1 MIRTTKL
8 WEEYTT
14 LFESVTKMSDKS
26 KLTNIKQRQTRC
38 ARESFSDQ
46 TNINLC
52 EIWLVNKNKIK
63 KYFRH
68 SSWAMIK
75 TMFITRK
82 PQCLSAPMP
91 WTIFDDILPD
101 CLCFYYHY
109 FPSAKHS

>member
-14 LFESVTKMSDKS
+14 LSESVTKMSDKS

-52 EIWLVNKNKIK
+52 KIWLLNKSEIK

-75 TMFITRK
+75 TKTKEATMLVC
-82 PQCLSAPMP
+82 PYAM
-91 WTIFDDILPD
+91 D
-101 CLCFYYHY
+101 Y
-109 FPSAKHS
+109 F